1 MKSSFN
7 CAFPIPPKDQSS
19 KDDNIPQRLPHAD
32 RKYYKFGC
40 VLHLF
45 PGGGGGGGLP
55 RCDHIYITHGVRG
68 VNKDS
73 KGGGLSLIHI

>member
-45 PGGGGGGGLP
+45 PGGGGGGGCLGV
-55 RCDHIYITHGVRG
+55 ITYTSHMVSGA
-68 VNKDS
+68 
-73 KGGGLSLIHI
+73 